1 MVVIIL
7 QYTNVSNQYVVHLKP
22 NTMLDVNY
30 ISIKLKGKRASEH
43 VASQIPYEFMFKW
56 APSPHTETLFKWYVM
71 CKQRGPLIQVGVHVD
86 EVVAGN
92 RRAATHLPF
101 LRAIFIDLGSAQAS

>member
-1 MVVIIL
+1 
-7 QYTNVSNQYVVHLKP
+7 
-22 NTMLDVNY
+22 MLDVNY